1 LTFND
6 DELLRRIRPDP
17 ADSWD
22 EEFKLEQED
31 RNPDEL
37 FSRLIEISSVQHKES
52 HRPHFRELFRVGR
65 TRQTAALDGH
75 FV

>member
-1 LTFND
+1 MTSND
-6 DELLRRIRPDP
+6 DELLRRIRRDP

-31 RNPDEL
+31 SNPAEL
-37 FSRLIEISSVQHKES
+37 FSRLIETSSVQHKES
-52 HRPHFRELFRVGR
+52 RHQHFRELFRVGR
-65 TRQTAALDGH
+65 TRQTTGLGGH

>member
-1 LTFND
+1 MTSND
-6 DELLRRIRPDP
+6 DELLRRIRRDP

-31 RNPDEL
+31 SNPDEL
-37 FSRLIEISSVQHKES
+37 FTMLIEALSVQYKES
-52 HRPHFRELFRVGR
+52 RHQHFRDLFRVDR
-65 TRQTAALDGH
+65 TRQTAGLGGH

>member
-1 LTFND
+1 MTFND
-6 DELLRRIRPDP
+6 DELLRRIRRDP

-31 RNPDEL
+31 SNPDEL
-37 FSRLIEISSVQHKES
+37 FSRLIKASSVQHKES
-52 HRPHFRELFRVGR
+52 HHPHFRELLRIDR
-65 TRQTAALDGH
+65 TRQTAGLDAH

>member
-1 LTFND
+1 MTSND
-6 DELLRRIRPDP
+6 NELVQHIRRDP

-31 RNPDEL
+31 SNPDEL
-37 FSRLIEISSVQHKES
+37 FSRLIETSSVQHKES
-52 HRPHFRELFRVGR
+52 RQQHFRELFRVGR
-65 TRQTAALDGH
+65 TRQTPELGGH

>member
-1 LTFND
+1 MTSND
-6 DELLRRIRPDP
+6 NELVQRIRRDP

-31 RNPDEL
+31 SNPDEL
-37 FSRLIEISSVQHKES
+37 LSRLIETSSVQHKES
-52 HRPHFRELFRVGR
+52 RHQHFRELFRLGR
-65 TRQTAALDGH
+65 TRQTAGLGGH